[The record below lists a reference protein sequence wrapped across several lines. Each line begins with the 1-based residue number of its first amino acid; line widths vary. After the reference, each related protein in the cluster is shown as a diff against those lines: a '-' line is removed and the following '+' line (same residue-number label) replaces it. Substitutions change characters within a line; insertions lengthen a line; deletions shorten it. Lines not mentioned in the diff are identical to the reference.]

1 MSDSTLY
8 ITEFFAS
15 LQGEG
20 PLMGQPATFVRL
32 SGCIKPYCH
41 FCDTTFSF
49 AKGTAWSPK
58 NLAQKVLSFNQK
70 LIVITGGEPFLQW
83 ETGLEEFEN
92 LLLDAGVKV
101 QYETSGRVKLPA
113 KRVGVTM
120 ICSPKQVGKFD
131 TDEWSFVPNNVGC
144 VDYFKFVYSNNQA
157 QITRFVTEYE
167 IQDEKIYI
175 MPEGAGIEGQMERM
189 AEAWDFCVKMNWNL
203 GPRLHVLAFD
213 TKTGV

>member
-1 MSDSTLY
+1 MSESTLY

-49 AKGTAWSPK
+49 AKGEAWSPRD
-58 NLAQKVLSFNQK
+58 LAKRVLSFNQP

-83 ETGLEEFEN
+83 RSGLEEFET
-92 LLLDAGVKV
+92 LLLDAGVKI
-101 QYETSGRVKLPA
+101 QYETSGRVEIPP
-113 KRVGVTM
+113 KRAGVTI
-120 ICSPKQVGKFD
+120 ICSPKQVGKFE
-131 TDEWSFVPNNVGC
+131 TDEWSFVPKNVDS

-157 QITRFVTEYE
+157 QITRFITAYE
-167 IQDEKIYI
+167 LRDEQIYI
-175 MPEGAGIEGQMERM
+175 MPEGAGIEGQMARM
-189 AEAWDFCVKMNWNL
+189 TEAWNFCVKMNWNL
-203 GPRLHVLAFD
+203 APRLHVLAFD